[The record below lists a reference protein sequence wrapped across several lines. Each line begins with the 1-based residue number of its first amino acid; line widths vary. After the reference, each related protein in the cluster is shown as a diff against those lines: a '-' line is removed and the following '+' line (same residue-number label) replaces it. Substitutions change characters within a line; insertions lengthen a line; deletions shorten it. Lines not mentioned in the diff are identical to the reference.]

1 MKSRLVIA
9 VLCLLLGGIMGSMVA
24 HQYAQRHP
32 HARAVMWLAQVHLD
46 RMSAAARA
54 GQCQDFESE
63 RLRLGVVQEEL
74 RLAFPLAYR
83 QEADFRKQADAFAA
97 AVRDARAPSNACNG
111 AEALTKP
118 IQDAC
123 KACHRDYR

>member
-1 MKSRLVIA
+1 MKFRLVIA
-9 VLCLLLGGIMGSMVA
+9 VLCLLLGGLVGSTVA
-24 HQYAQRHP
+24 HQYAQRHR

-74 RLAFPLAYR
+74 LLAFPLAYR
-83 QEADFRKQADAFAA
+83 QEADFRKQADAFAG
-97 AVRDARAPSNACNG
+97 AVRDARTQSGACTG
-111 AEALTKP
+111 AVGRIKP